1 MDAKRTPLPPQSR
14 PVRMGQPYHGL
25 LTDGVLTLSTG
36 AKISFPGS
44 PLGDC
49 YKFVV
54 PGASLS
60 IAPTEVALEAAQGR
74 EWRSYALLS
83 GRARSYAGIEV
94 GADAWLYAD
103 ANGDVWRIR
112 CAQLNNALIQP
123 SAPVNTEGTL
133 YGYYPAALDFQF
145 EITRWGLI
153 SPDQTVAAVRTIV
166 IQGVALGPSAHK
178 SDPITYYPIYTPDT
192 YRMFPGDGYGYQYM
206 PINIDDVSTSGAK
219 CLFCVNRSA
228 EVSTRAL
235 SGGNGRAYPL
245 AWIEVQV
252 SGSGDAITISMTRV
266 RDQQTYDGSYT
277 LSSNVTTGTWSATV
291 GPDHFSGPQ
300 RPSCSYVLSLSAGR
314 CAGGYYDSADVL
326 RWVLAGQ
333 SRTDENYSG
342 SASFTVQAVGA
353 DFNQTAYIGDYSATS
368 TMDLMITT
376 SCTMGPHSYSPTP
389 VIGSGTGQMR
399 VSGETLTSAEPSSPV
414 AFSSSDLYRSTIT
427 TVLGQRA
434 HEGSGSAGSFL
445 CAPRIIRP
453 GLAGVDVVNFPSNP
467 VSEYPSIAK
476 GLELRSLDGLSLVRV
491 SNKVYAVTAYNDGSN
506 GAAAG
511 SALIAIGTPDG
522 WTTVNDHSTSF
533 YQASYNPGTGQ
544 LAYSAQFGYGWV

>member
-14 PVRMGQPYHGL
+14 AVRIGQPYHGL

-83 GRARSYAGIEV
+83 GRARSYAGLEV

-103 ANGDVWRIR
+103 ENGDVWRIR

-123 SAPVNTEGTL
+123 SAPTNTEGTL
-133 YGYYPAALDFQF
+133 YGYYPAAVDFQF

-178 SDPITYYPIYTPDT
+178 SDPITYYPIYTPDD
-192 YRMFPGDGYGYQYM
+192 YRMFPGNGYGYQYM

-228 EVSTRAL
+228 EVGTRAM
-235 SGGNGRAYPL
+235 GGGAGRAYPL
-245 AWIEVQV
+245 AWIEVRV

-266 RDQQTYDGSYT
+266 RDQQKYEDIYT
-277 LSSNVTTGTWSATV
+277 LSADVASGTWSATI
-291 GPDHFSGPQ
+291 GPNDFSGPQ
-300 RPSCSYVLSLSAGR
+300 RQAVSYVLTLSGGR
-314 CAGGYYDSADVL
+314 CAGGYYDAADVL
-326 RWVLAGQ
+326 RWVVAGQ
-333 SRTDENYSG
+333 SRNDESYSG
-342 SASFTVQAVGA
+342 SASFTVREVGA
-353 DFNQTAYIGDYSATS
+353 DLQQTAYIGDYSATS
-368 TMDLMITT
+368 TMDLMIGA
-376 SCTMGPHSYSPTP
+376 SCTMGPHSYTPAP
-389 VIGSGTGQMR
+389 VIGSGTGYKT
-399 VSGETLTSAEPSSPV
+399 VNGETLTPTEPSSPV
-414 AFSSSDLYRSTIT
+414 AFSASDFYRSTIT
-427 TVLGQRA
+427 TVLGRRT

-445 CAPRIIRP
+445 CAPRITRA
-453 GLAGVDVVNFPSNP
+453 GLAGVDVVNSPSNP
-467 VSEYPSIAK
+467 VSEYPSITK

-491 SNKVYAVTAYNDGSN
+491 SNKVYAVTAFNDGSN

-511 SALIAIGTPDG
+511 AALIAIGTPDG

-544 LAYSAQFGYGWV
+544 LAYSAQFGHGWV

>member
-25 LTDGVLTLSTG
+25 LIDGVLTLSTG
-36 AKISFPGS
+36 AKISFSGS

-54 PGASLS
+54 PGTSLS
-60 IAPTEVALEAAQGR
+60 MTPVEVASEAAQGR

-83 GRARSYAGIEV
+83 GRTRSYAGIEV

-123 SAPVNTEGTL
+123 SAPTNTEGTL
-133 YGYYPAALDFQF
+133 YGYYPATLDFQF

-166 IQGVALGPSAHK
+166 IEGVALGPSAHK
-178 SDPITYYPIYTPDT
+178 SDPITYYPDYTPDR
-192 YRMFPGDGYGYQYM
+192 YRRFPGSGYGFQYM

-228 EVSTRAL
+228 EVGTRAL
-235 SGGNGRAYPL
+235 GGGNGRAYPL
-245 AWIEVQV
+245 SWIEVRV
-252 SGSGDAITISMTRV
+252 SGGGDAITISMTRV
-266 RDQQTYDGSYT
+266 RDQPKYDDIST
-277 LSSNVTTGTWSATV
+277 LSSNVASGTWSATI
-291 GPDHFSGPQ
+291 GPDSFSGPQ
-300 RPSCSYVLSLSAGR
+300 RPSCSYVLTLSAGR
-314 CAGGYYDSADVL
+314 CAGGYYDAADVL
-326 RWVLAGQ
+326 RWVVAGQ
-333 SRTDENYSG
+333 SRSDESYSG
-342 SASFTVQAVGA
+342 SASFTVHGVAA
-353 DFNQTAYIGDYSATS
+353 DLQQVAYIGSYSAS
-368 TMDLMITT
+368 ATMDLMMTT
-376 SCTMGPHSYSPTP
+376 SCTMGPHSYTP
-389 VIGSGTGQMR
+389 PAAMGSGSGHMT
-399 VSGETLTSAEPSSPV
+399 VDGETLTPTEPSSPV
-414 AFSSSDLYRSTIT
+414 TLSASDLYRSTIT
-427 TVLGQRA
+427 TVLGQRT

-445 CAPRIIRP
+445 CAPNITRA
-453 GLAGVDVVNFPSNP
+453 GLAGVDVVKAPSNP

-476 GLELRSLDGLSLVRV
+476 GLELRALDGLSLVRV
-491 SNKVYAVTAYNDGSN
+491 SNKVYAVTAFNDGSN

-544 LAYSAQFGYGWV
+544 LAYSSHFGYGWV